1 MGIVIDKLRQ
11 WNQQGLDLQRDVVV
25 KVAELLS
32 DIDEMPD
39 GPAKDAAYAELNEYA
54 ANPIG
59 YTISHG
65 LEETGEALGEVLPD
79 IANAT
84 LDVVRGLGG
93 AIIEGLDGAYDAA
106 RGKLDG
112 KEPDVVAGL
121 VVVTLTILT
130 AVYLFH
136 SAKAAK
142 DAF

>member
-1 MGIVIDKLRQ
+1 MGVIFDKLRQ
-11 WNQQGLDLQRDVVV
+11 WNQQGLDLQHDVVV

-93 AIIEGLDGAYDAA
+93 AIVDGLDSAYDATRA
-106 RGKLDG
+106 KLEG
-112 KEPDVVAGL
+112 HEPDVIAGI

-130 AVYLFH
+130 GVYLFH
-136 SAKAAK
+136 SAKNAM